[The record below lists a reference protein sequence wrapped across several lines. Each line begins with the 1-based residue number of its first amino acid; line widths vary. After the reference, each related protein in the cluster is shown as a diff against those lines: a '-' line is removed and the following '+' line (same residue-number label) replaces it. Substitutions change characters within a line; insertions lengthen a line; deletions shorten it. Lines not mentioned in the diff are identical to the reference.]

1 MRSSKS
7 AFLSLCTPFVLVG
20 ALAAGCG
27 DSGGATPDSSSAA
40 AASGSSSAQK
50 KAAAPESGKAGES
63 ATAQKAP
70 APSTSGSAAV
80 ADKDKLDPK
89 AGGTPTAP
97 SPSTPSSGTASSSEV
112 TKVLPADCAGGRV
125 YANIAKISTPELMK
139 TLEDMQKKMMGQLGG
154 KAGVDQEKLKKLEE
168 LGKDAN
174 MQGAAQEVGVCILGG
189 NDGMI
194 ALSFDTAK
202 IKGSLADNMMKILE
216 VATGTAPTKSEDGGV
231 TYLKIDKGVLAFTGN
246 LMMFG
251 KTQEAIKA
259 AFTGKAGGAGFG
271 GSDGSVIWVK
281 LDKQN
286 IAATVTD
293 AGADYAVK
301 ASFPPFAKEI
311 KDAMKKDPKEAIK
324 LVEDGL
330 KKVGE
335 QGEKMLPGVG
345 ALLAKIKFSV
355 DGENLV
361 AELALPK
368 STITDLINK
377 LGAMDLSKLGRGM

>member
-40 AASGSSSAQK
+40 AASGTGSAQR
-50 KAAAPESGKAGES
+50 KAAAAESGKAGES

-70 APSTSGSAAV
+70 APTTSGSAAV
-80 ADKDKLDPK
+80 ADKQDAKDPK
-89 AGGTPTAP
+89 AGTPTTP
-97 SPSTPSSGTASSSEV
+97 NTPSSGTASSSEV

-125 YANIAKISTPELMK
+125 YANIGKIATPELVK

-154 KAGVDQEKLKKLEE
+154 KAGVDQEKLKKLEQ

-174 MQGAAQEVGVCILGG
+174 MQGAAQEVGICILGG

-194 ALSFDTAK
+194 ALSFDGSK
-202 IKGSLADNMMKILE
+202 MKGTLADNMSKILE
-216 VATGTAPTKSEDGGV
+216 VANGTAPTKSEDGGI
-231 TYLKIDKGVLAFTGN
+231 TFLKIDKGVLAFTGN

-259 AFTGKAGGAGFG
+259 AYTGKAGGAGFG

-293 AGADYAVK
+293 AGSEYNVK
-301 ASFPPFAKEI
+301 ASFPPFSKEI

-324 LVEDGL
+324 LVEDQL
-330 KKVGE
+330 KKAGE
-335 QGEKMLPGVG
+335 QGEKMIPGAG
-345 ALLAKIKFSV
+345 ALLSKIKLSV
-355 DGENLV
+355 DGDNLV
-361 AELALPK
+361 AELLLPK

-377 LGAMDLSKLGRGM
+377 LGAMDLTKLGRGM